1 MRGLWGHDVKA
12 GAVLLLSIPVLLN
25 LIFARATSGNT
36 DLQSMEASSTANYR
50 HWVEAIKRKDVA
62 AVLTIY
68 TDDAIV
74 LPPGQ
79 EPVIGREAI
88 REFYKSY
95 YAGSWQLVSEEFK
108 TTSIVLR
115 GDVAI
120 ETADYSG
127 EINQGEKGTIHF
139 KGKNLVVW
147 KRQKDGSW
155 KLFRDM
161 WSSSG
166 SQ

>member
-1 MRGLWGHDVKA
+1 MRELWRADVKA

-25 LIFARATSGNT
+25 LIFAPATTGST
-36 DLQSMEASSTANYR
+36 DLQSMEASATENYR
-50 HWVEAIKRKDVA
+50 HWVEATKRKDVA

-79 EPVIGREAI
+79 EPVNGREAI

-108 TTSIVLR
+108 ATSVILR
-115 GDVAI
+115 GDLAI

-127 EINQGEKGTIHF
+127 EIHQGEKGTIHF
-139 KGKNLVVW
+139 TGKNLVVW
-147 KRQKDGSW
+147 KRQKDRSW
-155 KLFRDM
+155 KLLRDM